1 MIAQMGNS
9 RSNLWIFPILGLK
22 DYMRFAA
29 FLFLGLLQ
37 YALPAQTGP
46 SNIQIARDQW
56 GVPHIFAP
64 TDAEVA
70 YGLAWATAEDDF
82 RTLQKQLLPAK
93 GLMGQ
98 VFGKQGA
105 QLDVI
110 VHLLG
115 ARKITGERYTTDLSP
130 DFRKILQ
137 AYADG
142 LNAYAAKHPKE
153 VLHRKLFPVD
163 GKDLIPSYM
172 LGLALLSQIDEPL
185 SAIFSGRIG
194 QLETQERGS
203 NAAAIAPHKT
213 TTGET
218 FLLTNSH
225 QPLEGLYSWYE
236 AHVCSEEGWNMLGA
250 TFPGGVT
257 LFLGTTPNLGWAHTV
272 NYPDFTDVYRLHMHP
287 DKPLTYR
294 FDGQWLELKPDFYK
308 ARIRLFGLLPIGK
321 KQKFYQSQYG
331 ITFETPNGFF
341 ALRTVAN
348 QTIKAP
354 EQWYRMNKAR
364 NWAEFR
370 SALDIQGITCTNI
383 VYADREGHIYHLGNG
398 LLPRRD
404 LNYNWSGV
412 LPGDTSATLWS
423 NGFYPVDSL
432 VQVLDPPSGY
442 VYNCN
447 HTPFRSSSPADNP
460 DTTAIP
466 LSMGYKRPDGLT
478 NRSARFQALIQQYG
492 QLSYEDF
499 KRIKYDQAYEQPM
512 VAVPWLEP
520 IFHLDPAAYPDIQA
534 QIRLL
539 QDWDRIA
546 DQESQ
551 AAATILL
558 AYYHLESALKS
569 GQSVLELGTLPESQL
584 ADALRYARDHFMQHF
599 DQPMVPLGTLQQ
611 HRRGEVSIP
620 IGGGPD
626 VLAAVRSELQPDG
639 RLRPVSGD
647 SYIQFVRYGEEGA
660 HIESINAYG
669 ASARPGSPHYTDQM
683 APFTRQQLKP
693 MTLDKEQVLRE
704 AVRVYRPGE

>member
-1 MIAQMGNS
+1 MRLLA
-9 RSNLWIFPILGLK
+9 LLFILINISGIK
-22 DYMRFAA
+22 
-29 FLFLGLLQ
+29 GQ
-37 YALPAQTGP
+37 VNPG
-46 SNIQIARDQW
+46 NIQIARDQW

-82 RTLQKQLLPAK
+82 LTMQKQLLPAK

-115 ARKITGERYTTDLSP
+115 AKKITWERYTTDLSP
-130 DFRKILQ
+130 GFRRVLE
-137 AYADG
+137 AYAAG
-142 LNAYAAKHPKE
+142 LNAYASNHPRE

-163 GKDLIPSYM
+163 GRDLIPSYM

-185 SAIFSGRIG
+185 GDVFSGRIG
-194 QLETQERGS
+194 QAETQERGS

-213 TTGET
+213 TSGET
-218 FLLTNSH
+218 FLLANSH

-257 LFLGTTPNLGWAHTV
+257 LFLGTNPNLGWAHTV
-272 NYPDFTDVYRLHMHP
+272 NYPDFTDIYHLKMHP
-287 DKPLTYR
+287 EHELTYR
-294 FDGQWLELKPDFYK
+294 FDGEWLELEPDFYK
-308 ARIRLFGLLPIGK
+308 ARIRLLGILPVGK
-321 KQKFYQSQYG
+321 KQKFYQSKYG

-364 NWAEFR
+364 NWTEFR

-404 LNYNWSGV
+404 HNYDWSGI

-423 NGFYPVDSL
+423 DDFYPVDSL
-432 VQVLDPPSGY
+432 VQALDPPSGY
-442 VYNCN
+442 IYNCN
-447 HTPFRSSSPADNP
+447 HSPFRNTAPEDNP
-460 DTTAIP
+460 DTTVVPIH
-466 LSMGYKRPDGLT
+466 MGYKRPNDLT
-478 NRSARFQALIQQYG
+478 NRGARFQALIQEYEKV
-492 QLSYEDF
+492 SYEDF
-499 KRIKYDQAYEQPM
+499 KHIKYDQAYEQPM
-512 VAVPWLEP
+512 VAVPWFEP
-520 IFHLDPAAYPDIQA
+520 IFHLDPTVYPDIQG

-546 DQESQ
+546 DSDSK
-551 AAATILL
+551 AAATTIL

-569 GQSVLELGTLPESQL
+569 GQSVLELNTLPEDQL
-584 ADALRYARDHFMQHF
+584 AEALRYAQHHFIKHF
-599 DQPMVPLGTLQQ
+599 DQPNITLGTLQEHQ
-611 HRRGEVSIP
+611 RGEVSLP
-620 IGGGPD
+620 VGGGPD
-626 VLAAVRSELQPDG
+626 VLAAVRSVMQPDG

-647 SYIQFVRYGEEGA
+647 SYIQFVRYGAEGI
-660 HIESINAYG
+660 HIETINAYG
-669 ASARPGSPHYTDQM
+669 ASARPESTHYTDQM
-683 APFTRQQLKP
+683 KFFAKQELKP
-693 MTLDKEQVLRE
+693 MTLDKEQILKE
-704 AVRVYRPGE
+704 AKRVYAPQ

>member
-1 MIAQMGNS
+1 MLFF
-9 RSNLWIFPILGLK
+9 R
-22 DYMRFAA
+22 
-29 FLFLGLLQ
+29 LFLVLTIAIPLR
-37 YALPAQTGP
+37 AQVDP
-46 SNIQIARDQW
+46 QNIQIARDQW

-70 YGLAWATAEDDF
+70 YGLAWASAEDDF
-82 RTLQKQLLPAK
+82 LTMQKQLLPAK

-115 ARKITGERYTTDLSP
+115 ARKTTREGYTTDLSP
-130 DFRKILQ
+130 DFRKILE

-142 LNAYAAKHPKE
+142 LNAYAARHPKE

-163 GKDLIPSYM
+163 GQDLIPSYM

-185 SAIFSGRIG
+185 SEIFSGKIG
-194 QLETQERGS
+194 EEVSQERGS

-218 FLLTNSH
+218 FLLANSH

-250 TFPGGVT
+250 NFPGGVS
-257 LFLGTTPNLGWAHTV
+257 LFLGTNPYLGWAHTV
-272 NYPDFTDVYRLHMHP
+272 NYPDFTDIYKLKMHP
-287 DKPLTYR
+287 ERKLAYR
-294 FDGQWLELKPDFYK
+294 FNGEWLELQPDFYK
-308 ARIRLFGLLPIGK
+308 ARIRLLGFLPAGK
-321 KQKFYQSQYG
+321 KQKFYQSKYG

-364 NWAEFR
+364 NWDEFR
-370 SALDIQGITCTNI
+370 AALDLQGITCTNI

-398 LLPRRD
+398 LLPKRD
-404 LNYNWSGV
+404 PNYDWSGI
-412 LPGDTSATLWS
+412 LPGDTSATLWE
-423 NGFYPVDSL
+423 NDFYPVDQL

-447 HTPFRSSSPADNP
+447 HTPFRSTAPEDNP

-466 LSMGYKRPDGLT
+466 PHMGYKRPNDLT
-478 NRSARFQALIQQYG
+478 NRGARFQALMQQYD
-492 QLSYEDF
+492 QVSYEDF

-512 VAVPWLEP
+512 VAVPWFEP
-520 IFHLDPAAYPDIQA
+520 IFHLNPDDYPDIQE

-539 QDWDRIA
+539 RDWDRVA
-546 DQESQ
+546 DANSE
-551 AAATILL
+551 AAATAIL

-569 GQSVLELGTLPESQL
+569 GQSMLEPGTLPEKEL
-584 ADALRYARDHFMQHF
+584 AEALRFAQEHFVKHF
-599 DQPMVPLGTLQQ
+599 GQPTVRLGKLQQ
-611 HRRGEVSIP
+611 HSRGDISLP
-620 IGGGPD
+620 MGGGPD
-626 VLAAVRSELQPDG
+626 VLAAVRSELQKDG

-647 SYIQFVRYGEEGA
+647 SYIQFVRYSEEGVQ
-660 HIESINAYG
+660 IESINAYG
-669 ASARPGSPHYTDQM
+669 ASARPDSPHYTDQM
-683 APFTRQQLKP
+683 QRFTSQELKP
-693 MTLDKEQVLRE
+693 MTLDKEAVLDE
-704 AVRVYRPGE
+704 ALRVYHPE